1 MSDENRGRQGGRNRR
16 WKKREPAASDAVQ
29 GELQDAAVSESE
41 DSPASEEAPVQILH
55 GAALL
60 ERLRDRVE
68 VAAREL
74 TRLRE
79 ENEALRTRLEQM
91 SGNADLELADSISAL
106 DEDPEVVRRKVRGF
120 IELIDRYLEP
130 DADETPA

>member
-1 MSDENRGRQGGRNRR
+1 M
-16 WKKREPAASDAVQ
+16 
-29 GELQDAAVSESE
+29 
-41 DSPASEEAPVQILH
+41 
-55 GAALL
+55 ALL

-79 ENEALRTRLEQM
+79 ENEALRTRIEQM
-91 SGNADLELADSISAL
+91 SGTADLELADSITAL

-130 DADETPA
+130 DADEAPV